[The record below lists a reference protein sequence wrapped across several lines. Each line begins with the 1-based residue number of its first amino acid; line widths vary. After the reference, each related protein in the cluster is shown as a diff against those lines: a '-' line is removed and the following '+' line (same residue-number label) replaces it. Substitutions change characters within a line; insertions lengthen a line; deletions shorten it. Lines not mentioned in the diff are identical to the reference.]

1 MVTKKKLLHFAE
13 NITFDN
19 FIQLSYQEVIS
30 GVALKGKWEKNFFKN
45 TNPIILELG
54 CGKGEYTVRLAE
66 KYPDKNYIGIDMKG
80 ARMWRGCKTSQE
92 KKLKNVAFIRTK
104 IELIKYFFEKNEISE
119 IWLTFPDPQPKK
131 FKARKRLTSPHFL
144 ELYNNILRPEGI
156 IHLKTDNTGLF
167 DYTLDVIKENGH
179 QLLYLT
185 KNLCYSGYNDDK
197 ILINTFY
204 EKMFLEQN
212 IPIKYLKFKLKS
224 ND

>member
-1 MVTKKKLLHFAE
+1 VTKKKLLHFAE

-30 GVALKGKWEKNFFKN
+30 GVALKGKWKKNFFKN
-45 TNPIILELG
+45 ENPIILELG
-54 CGKGEYTVRLAE
+54 CGKGEYTVGLAE
-66 KYPDKNYIGIDMKG
+66 KYPDNNYIGLDMKG

-92 KKLKNVAFIRTK
+92 KNLKNVAFIRTK
-104 IELIKYFFEKNEISE
+104 IELIKYFFAKNEISE

-131 FKARKRLTSPHFL
+131 YKARKRLTSPHFL
-144 ELYNNILRPEGI
+144 EIYNNILRPEGI

-185 KNLCYSGYNDDK
+185 KNLYYSGYNDDK

-212 IPIKYLKFKLKS
+212 TPIKYLKFKLKP

>member
-1 MVTKKKLLHFAE
+1 VTKKKLLHFAE

-30 GVALKGKWEKNFFKN
+30 GVALKGKWKKNFFKN
-45 TNPIILELG
+45 ENPIILELG
-54 CGKGEYTVRLAE
+54 CGKGEYTVGLAE
-66 KYPDKNYIGIDMKG
+66 KYPDINYIGIDVKG

-104 IELIKYFFEKNEISE
+104 VELIKYFFDKNEISE

-131 FKARKRLTSPHFL
+131 YKARKRLTSPRFL
-144 ELYNNILRPEGI
+144 EIYNTILSPEGI

-185 KNLCYSGYNDDK
+185 KNLYNSGYNDDK
-197 ILINTFY
+197 ILINTYY

>member
-1 MVTKKKLLHFAE
+1 MTKKKLLHFAE

-30 GVALKGKWEKNFFKN
+30 GVALKGKWKKNFFKN
-45 TNPIILELG
+45 ENPIILELG
-54 CGKGEYTVRLAE
+54 CGKGEYTVGLAE
-66 KYPDKNYIGIDMKG
+66 KYPDINYIGIDVKG

-104 IELIKYFFEKNEISE
+104 VELIKYFFDKNEISE

-131 FKARKRLTSPHFL
+131 YKARKRLTSPRFL
-144 ELYNNILRPEGI
+144 EIYNTILSPEGI

-185 KNLCYSGYNDDK
+185 KNLYNSGYNDDK
-197 ILINTFY
+197 ILINTYY

>member
-1 MVTKKKLLHFAE
+1 MTKKKLLYFAE

-30 GVALKGKWEKNFFKN
+30 GVALKGKWKKNFFKN
-45 TNPIILELG
+45 ENPIVLELG
-54 CGKGEYTVRLAE
+54 CGKGEYTVGLAE
-66 KYPDKNYIGIDMKG
+66 KYPEKNYIGIDIKG
-80 ARMWRGCKTSQE
+80 ARMWRGCKTSQG
-92 KKLKNVAFIRTK
+92 KNLKNVAFIRTK
-104 IELIKYFFEKNEISE
+104 IDLIKYFFDKNEISE

-131 FKARKRLTSPHFL
+131 YKARKRLTSPRFL
-144 ELYNNILRPEGI
+144 EIYYNILRPEGI

-167 DYTLDVIKENGH
+167 DYTLEVIKKNGH
-179 QLLYLT
+179 QLLYFT
-185 KNLCYSGYNDDK
+185 ENLYNSGYNDDK
-197 ILINTFY
+197 ISINTFY